1 MERRAIAFH
10 VASSIDIAG
19 CRGALAMEP
28 VFMDRDEL
36 FYVEG
41 PRSLYLFRYGIVSCH
56 GYDRESFERVLAGIK
71 PFCQGWQSSDLSD
84 ELEIEL
90 GPEGTPSR
98 VANNK
103 VQLAR
108 SNGEGLRL
116 ALLHLSQSVALDHFA
131 GLSEQMMV
139 ETGTHTDFLEQ
150 HGRLD
155 LGGKKLKKYIAK
167 VLNINNRI
175 SGNLYI
181 FDSPDEVWED
191 EELYRLDRD
200 LKQLFDL
207 KDRYR
212 TIKEQGHIIKE
223 NLGLFKDIMDHRE
236 SSRLEWIIILL
247 ILVEILDLFIMRI
260 IN

>member
-1 MERRAIAFH
+1 MDQKAIAYYI
-10 VASSIDIAG
+10 ATSIDIPAF
-19 CRGALAMEP
+19 RQAMAIEP
-28 VFMDRDEL
+28 IFMDRDEIY
-36 FYVEG
+36 FVEG
-41 PRSLYLFRYGIVSCH
+41 SRYLYLFRYGIVCFY
-56 GYDRESFERVLAGIK
+56 GYGPESIPEFFSRIK
-71 PFCQGWQSSDLSD
+71 PFCRGWQQSDFSD
-84 ELEIEL
+84 ELQIEL
-90 GPEGTPSR
+90 GQQGTPSL

-103 VQLAR
+103 IQLSR

-131 GLSEQMMV
+131 GLSDQMMV
-139 ETGTHTDFLEQ
+139 ETRAHTDFLEQ

-155 LGGKKLKKYIAK
+155 LGGKKLKKYIAR
-167 VLNINNRI
+167 VLNINNQI

-181 FDSPDEVWED
+181 FDSPEEVWED
-191 EELYRLDRD
+191 EQLYRLDRD

-212 TIKEQGHIIKE
+212 TIKEQGQIIKE
-223 NLGLFKDIMDHRE
+223 NLGLFKDIMDQRE